1 MIQTTTTK
9 LMSKNLFIVPHD
21 FTSVGD
27 AALKYALYMAGP
39 RKSDIELLHI
49 VNNKNSQRAA
59 HQKLTAIIENLDLNV
74 GDVNV
79 KAVVR
84 VGNIFD
90 DIGKIAEKKEA
101 RLIIMGTH
109 GAKGMQKLFGSYA
122 IKVVTSTSVPFL
134 VVQEGVEHKEVKDI
148 VVPIDVSK
156 ESLQIINVAAEIART
171 FNSHVH
177 ILCEDQKDPRLSQ
190 QMKIRI
196 SLVKKEYQEKD
207 VKSSIEM
214 IKGNKSYQ
222 HKVINYA
229 KDVDANMIAIA
240 YHSSSL
246 FASFDTYAQKIIT
259 NDENIPC
266 LIINAKL
273 LSKLYY

>member
-1 MIQTTTTK
+1 
-9 LMSKNLFIVPHD
+9 MSSNLFIVPHD

-27 AALKYALYMAGP
+27 AALKYALYLAKP
-39 RKSDIELLHI
+39 RKTAIDLLHI
-49 VNNKNSQRAA
+49 VSSKENKRAA
-59 HQKLTAIIENLDLNV
+59 LKKLNSIIDNLDLGV
-74 GDVNV
+74 GDVEV
-79 KAVVR
+79 KALVK

-90 DIGKIAEKKEA
+90 DIGKIAEDKES
-101 RLIIMGTH
+101 RMIVMGTH

-134 VVQEGVEHKEVKDI
+134 VVQEGVPHRDI
-148 VVPIDVSK
+148 KNLIVPIDVSK
-156 ESLQIINVAAEIART
+156 ESLQIINVAGDLARR
-171 FNSHVH
+171 FDSQVHV
-177 ILCEDQKDPRLSQ
+177 ISEQQKDPRLSQ

-196 SLVKKEYQEKD
+196 SLVRKEYQEKD

-214 IKGNKSYQ
+214 IKGSKSFH
-222 HKVINYA
+222 HKVLSYA
-229 KDVDANMIAIA
+229 KANKGDMIALA

-246 FASFDTYAQKIIT
+246 FAGLDTYAQKLIT

-266 LIINAKL
+266 LIVNSKL

>member
-1 MIQTTTTK
+1 
-9 LMSKNLFIVPHD
+9 MSANLFIVPHD

-27 AALKYALYMAGP
+27 AALKYALYLAKP
-39 RKSDIELLHI
+39 RKTSIELLHI
-49 VNNKNSQRAA
+49 VSNKSNKPAA
-59 HQKLTAIIENLDLNV
+59 LKKLNDIIGNLDLGV

-84 VGNIFD
+84 EGNIFD

-101 RLIIMGTH
+101 RMIVMGTH
-109 GAKGMQKLFGSYA
+109 GATGMQKLFGSYA

-134 VVQEGVEHKEVKDI
+134 VVQEGVPHRDI
-148 VVPIDVSK
+148 NNLVVPIDVSK
-156 ESLQIINVAAEIART
+156 ESLQIINVAGEIART
-171 FNSHVH
+171 FDSKIHV
-177 ILCEDQKDPRLSQ
+177 ICEAQKDPRLSQ

-214 IKGNKSYQ
+214 IKGSKSFQ
-222 HKVINYA
+222 HKVIKYA
-229 KDVDANMIAIA
+229 KSVDADMIAVA

-246 FASFDTYAQKIIT
+246 FKAFDSYAQKLIT

-266 LIINAKL
+266 LIVNSKL

>member
-1 MIQTTTTK
+1 
-9 LMSKNLFIVPHD
+9 MSSNLFIVPHD

-27 AALKYALYMAGP
+27 AALKYALYLAKP
-39 RKSDIELLHI
+39 RKTAIELLHI
-49 VNNKNSQRAA
+49 VSNKSNKKAA
-59 HQKLTAIIENLDLNV
+59 LQKLNNIIGNLDLGV
-74 GDVNV
+74 GDVKV
-79 KAVVR
+79 TAVVE

-90 DIGKIAEKKEA
+90 DIGKIAENKEA
-101 RLIIMGTH
+101 RMIVMGTH

-134 VVQEGVEHKEVKDI
+134 VIQEGVPHKEIKNI

-156 ESLQIINVAAEIART
+156 ESLQIINIASDIART
-171 FNSHVH
+171 FDSHVH
-177 ILCEDQKDPRLSQ
+177 VICETQKDPRLSQ

-214 IKGNKSYQ
+214 IKGSKSY
-222 HKVINYA
+222 HYKVIKYA
-229 KDVDANMIAIA
+229 KSVEADMIAVA

-246 FASFDTYAQKIIT
+246 FAAFDTYAQKLIT
-259 NDENIPC
+259 NEENIPC
-266 LIINAKL
+266 LIANSKL

>member
-1 MIQTTTTK
+1 MN
-9 LMSKNLFIVPHD
+9 SNLFIVPHD

-27 AALKYALYMAGP
+27 AALKYALYLAKP
-39 RKSDIELLHI
+39 KKTSIDLLHI
-49 VNNKNSQRAA
+49 VSSKENKPAALKKLNS
-59 HQKLTAIIENLDLNV
+59 IIGNLDLGV
-74 GDVNV
+74 GDVEV
-79 KAVVR
+79 KAVVK

-90 DIGKIAEKKEA
+90 DIGKIAEDKES
-101 RLIIMGTH
+101 RMIVMGTH

-134 VVQEGVEHKEVKDI
+134 VVQEGVPHRDIKNI

-156 ESLQIINVAAEIART
+156 ESLQIINVAGELARR
-171 FNSHVH
+171 FDSEVHV
-177 ILCEDQKDPRLSQ
+177 ISEVQKDPRLSQ

-207 VKSSIEM
+207 VKSSIKM
-214 IKGNKSYQ
+214 IKGSKSFH

-229 KDVDANMIAIA
+229 KSNKADMIALA

-246 FASFDTYAQKIIT
+246 FAAFDNYAQKLIT
-259 NDENIPC
+259 NEENIPC
-266 LIINAKL
+266 LIVNSKL